1 VPRGCIKEEATT
13 GMVTDGDAWIGMLEA
28 RNRTAHLYDRD
39 DALAVY
45 RAIKATI
52 KATYIPLLQDLE
64 ETARRSLRD

>member
-1 VPRGCIKEEATT
+1 
-13 GMVTDGDAWIGMLEA
+13 MLEA